1 MTSYLVD
8 AALLVALVVTSVF
21 AAAMYRRL
29 KRLDLYHSDYKR
41 ILADTDDALQAARS
55 AVASLSAEGRET
67 AIALAHQ
74 IEKAEALIRQFDA
87 RTGAAG
93 ATDISRPTVA
103 QKG

>member
-8 AALLVALVVTSVF
+8 AALLVALAITSVF

-41 ILADTDDALQAARS
+41 ILADTEDALQAARS
-55 AVASLSAEGRET
+55 AVASLNAEGRET
-67 AIALAHQ
+67 AITLANR

-87 RTGAAG
+87 RTSTAAD
-93 ATDISRPTVA
+93 AIRPA
-103 QKG
+103 PAKRG